1 MVGRMTASHI
11 AVLGAGSW
19 GTALAGLLAKQGRS
33 VTLWARHP
41 EHAKS
46 IAAARQNPTY
56 LPGYMFPDGL
66 EVTADLAVA
75 LAGAGM
81 VISAIPTHGL
91 RGVYDTARLVLPPNV
106 PIVVASKGIEM
117 ATLLLGSDVLAQYLP
132 PEQRRFISVMSGP
145 SFAQEVAC
153 EIPTAVVVAG
163 DDAEVIKQVQSTL
176 ATERFRVYTSDDR
189 VGVEIGGALKNVI
202 AIAVGVAD
210 GLGMG
215 HNTRAGLITRG
226 LTEISRLAVK
236 LGAHPLTLSGL
247 SGMGD
252 LVLTCTVDLSRN
264 RSLGLELGRGKT
276 LEEILAGMNM
286 VAEGVRTA
294 QSAYHLAQRES
305 VDMPITTEVYK
316 VLYEGKPPDAA
327 AATLMS
333 RMLRSE
339 RD

>member
-1 MVGRMTASHI
+1 MVGRMTASRI

-19 GTALAGLLAKQGRS
+19 GTTLAGVLAKQGRT

-41 EHAKS
+41 EHAKAIDES
-46 IAAARQNPTY
+46 RENAAY
-56 LPGYMFPDGL
+56 LPGYRFPDGL
-66 EVTADLAVA
+66 VVTDDLAQA
-75 LAGAGM
+75 LSRSEM
-81 VISAIPTHGL
+81 VVSAIPTHGV
-91 RGVYDTARLVLPPNV
+91 RAVYDTARLYLPPDI

-117 ATLLLGSDVLAQYLP
+117 NTLLLGSDVIAQYLP
-132 PEQRRFISVMSGP
+132 AHQRRYMSVLSGP

-163 DDAEVIKQVQSTL
+163 EDADVIKQVQTTL

-264 RSLGLELGRGKT
+264 RTLGLELGRGKS
-276 LEEILAGMNM
+276 LEEILAGMHM

-305 VDMPITTEVYK
+305 VDMPITTEVYR

-333 RMLRSE
+333 RVLRPE